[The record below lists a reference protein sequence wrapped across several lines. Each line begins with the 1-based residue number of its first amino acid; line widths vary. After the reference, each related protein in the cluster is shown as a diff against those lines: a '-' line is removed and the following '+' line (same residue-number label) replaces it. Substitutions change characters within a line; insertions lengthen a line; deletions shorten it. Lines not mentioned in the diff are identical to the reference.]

1 MRTDVKNVL
10 ILNTVLY
17 EKKEGSMSKN
27 KLKIID
33 KVFNTKKEALEYHK
47 NILNSYEIDEKLNY
61 NDFIDIKNLYL
72 YDKNIKDININYI
85 LVKKHTK
92 YSNKCFYIF
101 FSDGASDI
109 FSYRLAI
116 NGALTNIQK
125 FTHACREAVEYRI
138 KKLKRSIFKR
148 RPVFCTLSSRI
159 LEWEDAHI
167 DHKAP
172 LTFSVIVKAFIV
184 SHDIDIDMIEFEEK
198 DGIVTFRDLG
208 ISVSFDKFHK
218 NMALLRVVSK
228 NENIKRSSNAR
239 IKATKNDFLL

>member
-1 MRTDVKNVL
+1 
-10 ILNTVLY
+10 
-17 EKKEGSMSKN
+17 
-27 KLKIID
+27 
-33 KVFNTKKEALEYHK
+33 
-47 NILNSYEIDEKLNY
+47 
-61 NDFIDIKNLYL
+61 
-72 YDKNIKDININYI
+72 
-85 LVKKHTK
+85 
-92 YSNKCFYIF
+92 
-101 FSDGASDI
+101 
-109 FSYRLAI
+109 
-116 NGALTNIQK
+116 
-125 FTHACREAVEYRI
+125 
-138 KKLKRSIFKR
+138 
-148 RPVFCTLSSRI
+148 I